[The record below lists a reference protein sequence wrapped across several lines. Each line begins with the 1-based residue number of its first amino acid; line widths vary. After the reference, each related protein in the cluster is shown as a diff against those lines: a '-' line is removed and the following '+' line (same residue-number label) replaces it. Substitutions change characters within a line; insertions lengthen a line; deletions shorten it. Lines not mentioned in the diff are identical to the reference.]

1 MTAPSAPVPLTVD
14 VPRIQTVIDA
24 FDTAQ
29 RTAAQRAAAEDR
41 LTPVTAYTF
50 AELLPRASLVNVVGG
65 VIGFFTFLTA
75 VPLVVTNVLAR
86 THQAHFQLQGF
97 AFGALILVNL
107 GLGYAMLFAHEA
119 LHAAVCRLLGGT
131 PTLLPAS
138 APTRVVWSAGA
149 QGFSRASYAA
159 VLLAPLVIVAALW
172 LIILAALPP
181 VAAFLVVPAAVN
193 AVMAGADLWSLVV
206 ALRQPT
212 TAVVFQD
219 QHPGFIA
226 YAIAAPKPAPKKP
239 ITRPVRMPASTTKPP
254 LKKPVSAK
262 TTPKKPGR

>member
-1 MTAPSAPVPLTVD
+1 MTAPTAPVPITADAPPV
-14 VPRIQTVIDA
+14 QTVIDA
-24 FDTAQ
+24 FDAAQ
-29 RTAAQRAAAEDR
+29 RTTAQRAAAEGR
-41 LTPVTAYTF
+41 LAPVTAYTF

-65 VIGFFTFLTA
+65 VIGFFTFLIA

-86 THQAHFQLQGF
+86 THQAQFQLQGF
-97 AFGALILVNL
+97 AFAALILVNL
-107 GLGYAMLFAHEA
+107 ALGYAMLFAHEG

-159 VLLAPLVIVAALW
+159 VLLAPLVIVAVLW
-172 LIILAALPP
+172 LIILAALPA

-193 AVMAGADLWSLVV
+193 AIMAGADLWSLVV
-206 ALRQPT
+206 ALRQPA

-226 YAIAAPKPAPKKP
+226 YAIAAPQPAPKKP
-239 ITRPVRMPASTTKPP
+239 ITRPAGTPAGTTKAP
-254 LKKPVSAK
+254 LKKPLPPKS
-262 TTPKKPGR
+262 TPKKPGR